1 MQPPVAPPGR
11 TGMVFHGQVGEVKNI
26 EGDYQQNEPVTINV
40 GGKKKRTK

>member
-1 MQPPVAPPGR
+1 
-11 TGMVFHGQVGEVKNI
+11 MVFHGQVGEVKNI